1 MEQMQFATVTVSC
14 KTDGCENQNIDL
26 EVKVI
31 YPAGSVVCG
40 PCGKEITF
48 TMPDSPSE

>member
-1 MEQMQFATVTVSC
+1 MEEMQFATVTVSC
-14 KTDGCENQNIDL
+14 QTDGCENQNIDL
-26 EVKVI
+26 EVKVV
-31 YPAGSVVCG
+31 YPTGVVVCG